1 MEREAHCDAVIVGAG
16 FAGLYMLHRLRSA
29 GFSVRVF
36 EAGSGV
42 GGTWY
47 WNRYPGARCDVESM
61 EYSYSFDEALQQE
74 WQWSERYAGQPEILR
89 YAEHV
94 AERFDLKRH
103 IAFDT
108 RVQSAVFDEETSR
121 WRVRA
126 LSGGSA
132 RGPAPSHERA
142 LSGGSARGLAPSHER
157 VDSGE
162 VLLAR
167 FCVMATG
174 CLSSTNLP
182 DFEGRDDFQGET
194 YHTGRWPHRE
204 VDFSGKRVGIVGT
217 GSSAIQA
224 IPIIAAQAKH
234 LTVFQRTPNYSIPAR
249 NGPIDADMVRDVKAE
264 YAQFRARNRL
274 MPAGFGSR
282 MPQNDASALADDAD
296 NREANYDARWA
307 RGGFG
312 FLGAYNDLLIDR
324 EANDTAAEFVRR
336 RIRETVQDPQTAQA
350 LCPDNVIGCKR
361 PCLDSGYFETYNR
374 DNVRLV
380 DIRANPIERLT
391 PRGIVVAG
399 EEHALDAIVFAT
411 GFDAMTGA
419 VLGIDIRGR
428 QGLSLRDKWSAGPRT
443 YLGLGTVGFP
453 NLFLIS
459 GPGSPSV
466 LTNMLC
472 SIEQHVD
479 WIADCMA
486 NLRRANVASIE
497 ATQEAEDA
505 WVDHVNAVAD
515 QTLYPTCNSW
525 YLGKNIPGKPQVFMP
540 LVGFPPYVEKC
551 DAVAANGYEGFALR
565 GALGDGAA

>member
-108 RVQSAVFDEETSR
+108 RVRSAVFDEEASR
-121 WRVRA
+121 WRVE
-126 LSGGSA
+126 L
-132 RGPAPSHERA
+132 
-142 LSGGSARGLAPSHER
+142 
-157 VDSGE
+157 DSGE
-162 VLLAR
+162 VVLAR

-182 DFEGRDDFQGET
+182 DFEGRDDFEGET

-282 MPQNDASALADDAD
+282 MPQNDASALADEAD

-336 RIRETVQDPQTAQA
+336 RIRETVQDPRTAQA

-380 DIRANPIERLT
+380 DIRADPIERLT

-428 QGLSLRDKWSAGPRT
+428 QGRSLREKWAAGPRT
-443 YLGLGTVGFP
+443 YLGLSTVGFP

-486 NLRRANVASIE
+486 NLRRSKVASIE